1 MASIIKPPNNGM
13 ISEPAQQYYSGSQN
27 FNGDAGNTAAQKL
40 ETTFDTDLYLGN
52 YDPTTTDYAL
62 NNFKIYTSVLGT
74 PGTWTEYTAA
84 YTLANNVITIT
95 GNPGANVFIVV
106 QLKSLSGGKYGN
118 TQADKAYGQA
128 VEDNYGSYQYIKLN
142 DIVNNFLVGYVGK
155 DKLIPDVKRTD
166 VIFHAKRAMQEFSYD
181 TLKSIKSAEL
191 TIPSNLT
198 LILPQDYVNYVRCSW
213 IDDLGVKHII
223 YPTNNI
229 TISPYYTQLQDDQG
243 VPTQD
248 NFGNDTEG
256 TSLTQE
262 RWHDANTTLINNNL
276 TDAEITNGIDPDFY
290 GYGYG
295 WGLGTGYGWGQR
307 YGLEPSASQMNGW
320 FNINER
326 ENKLSFSSN
335 LAGNLMVF
343 EYVSDGLAYDLDSKV
358 PKLAEDAMY
367 SYIIYSIIASRINQ
381 PEYVVLRLKKEKAA
395 KLRNTKIRLSN
406 IKLDEIVQVM
416 RNKSKWIKN

>member
-1 MASIIKPPNNGM
+1 
-13 ISEPAQQYYSGSQN
+13 
-27 FNGDAGNTAAQKL
+27 
-40 ETTFDTDLYLGN
+40 
-52 YDPTTTDYAL
+52 
-62 NNFKIYTSVLGT
+62 V
-74 PGTWTEYTAA
+74 
-84 YTLANNVITIT
+84 
-95 GNPGANVFIVV
+95 
-106 QLKSLSGGKYGN
+106 
-118 TQADKAYGQA
+118 

-155 DKLIPDVKRTD
+155 DKLIPNVKRTD

-191 TIPSNLT
+191 TIPANLT

-213 IDDLGVKHII
+213 IDQLGVKHII

-229 TISPYYTQLQDDQG
+229 TISPYYTQLQDDDG
-243 VPTQD
+243 IPTQD

-256 TSLTQE
+256 TSIVQE
-262 RWHDANTTLINNNL
+262 RWHKANTTLINSNL
-276 TDAEITNGIDPDFY
+276 TEAEINNSIDPDFY

-295 WGLGTGYGWGQR
+295 WGLGTGYGYGER

-367 SYIIYSIIASRINQ
+367 AYIIYSIISTRINQ
-381 PEYVVLRLKKEKAA
+381 PEYVVMRLKKEKAA
-395 KLRNTKIRLSN
+395 KLRNAKIRLSN